1 VLVTPDVEISRDEF
15 VWEFSPTMKPVVT
28 VQPGAVIRLETNDC
42 FHGQVTDESITADI
56 LDTSRVNAAT
66 GPIAIEGAEPG
77 DSLLVELLEINPGPQ
92 GAAMIISGWGQ
103 LSDQVKSPV
112 TRIFRVEDGTV
123 YMGDTVSF
131 PARPMVGVIGV
142 APGSE
147 AFPNFLAGMHGGNL
161 DNALH
166 GPGATVMLPVRQ
178 SGAMLA
184 IGDMHA
190 SMGDGEISGTGVEI
204 GGDVLI
210 RVNVL
215 KGQQARWPVTELADS
230 WVTHGVT
237 DNDLHEA
244 IRLAVEEAAR
254 LLVDQWGF
262 SMEDAFIF
270 LSVAG
275 DVGIA
280 QACHPCPGSVI
291 ARCRVPKTSKTPV
304 PFRAL
309 NFSGPLVN

>member
-1 VLVTPDVEISRDEF
+1 MSVNTPDAEISRADV
-15 VWEFSPTMKPVVT
+15 VWAFGPAMTPVVT
-28 VQPGAVIRLETNDC
+28 VAPGAVVRLETNDC
-42 FHGQVTDESITADI
+42 FHGQVTSEDITADK
-56 LDTSRVNAAT
+56 LDMLRVNAAT
-66 GPIAIEGAEPG
+66 GPIGVEGAEAG

-92 GAAMIISGWGQ
+92 GAAMVIPGWGQ
-103 LSDQVKSPV
+103 LHDQVKSPV

-123 YMGDTVSF
+123 HMNDRVRF
-131 PARPMVGVIGV
+131 PIRPMVGVIGV
-142 APGSE
+142 ATETDE
-147 AFPNFLAGMHGGNL
+147 AINFLAGRHGGNL

-190 SMGDGEISGTGVEI
+190 SMGDGEVSGTGVEI
-204 GGDVLI
+204 NGEVLV

-215 KGQQARWPVTELADS
+215 KGKQSRWPVTELRDS

-237 DNDLHEA
+237 DNDLDEA
-244 IRLAVEEAAR
+244 IRLACEEAAR

-262 SMEDAFIF
+262 TMEDAFIF
-270 LSVAG
+270 LSVAC

-280 QACHPCPGSVI
+280 QSCHPCPGNVI
-291 ARCRVPKTSKTPV
+291 ARVRVPKLDACPA
-304 PFRAL
+304 PFRV
-309 NFSGPLVN
+309 S